1 VDNDPF
7 ARLTELTRRLAR
19 TGLLEDAEKMQRETQ
34 AAQAAMAEQLSA
46 TGTATDP
53 TGLVE
58 ATVRVDGTVEGVHVT
73 AYAIRDLDH
82 EQLEKACADAIRAA
96 RAAAATGAGT
106 WLAKPGEQGD
116 AR

>member
-1 VDNDPF
+1 MNDDPF

-19 TGLLEDAEKMQRETQ
+19 TGLLEDAEKMQQETR

-58 ATVRVDGTVEGVHVT
+58 ATVRVDGTVEGVHIT

-82 EQLEKACADAIRAA
+82 EQLQKACADAIRAA
-96 RAAAATGAGT
+96 RAAAAAEAGA
-106 WLAKPGEQGD
+106 WLAKPGDQGD
-116 AR
+116 PR